1 MLEIPQT
8 RPGSSM
14 SGWIKKASPLI
25 PSKETE
31 AVIQKLTNEYDMDC
45 PDSSQE
51 VSTNSLHAY
60 GGPQK
65 DNKLEFLENNLLTA
79 KQHSCF
85 KLHE

>member
-14 SGWIKKASPLI
+14 SGWIKMASPLM
-25 PSKETE
+25 PTKETE

-51 VSTNSLHAY
+51 VSTNSLH
-60 GGPQK
+60 GGLLK

>member
-60 GGPQK
+60 GGSLK

>member
-51 VSTNSLHAY
+51 VSTNSLHAL
-60 GGPQK
+60 K

>member
-14 SGWIKKASPLI
+14 SGWIKMASPLM
-25 PSKETE
+25 PTKETE

-60 GGPQK
+60 GSLLK
-65 DNKLEFLENNLLTA
+65 DNKFENSLRIIY
-79 KQHSCF
+79 
-85 KLHE
+85 

>member
-1 MLEIPQT
+1 
-8 RPGSSM
+8 M

-51 VSTNSLHAY
+51 VSTNSL
-60 GGPQK
+60 K

>member
-14 SGWIKKASPLI
+14 SGWIKMASPLM
-25 PSKETE
+25 PTKETE

-60 GGPQK
+60 GGLLK
-65 DNKLEFLENNLLTA
+65 DNKLEIP
-79 KQHSCF
+79 
-85 KLHE
+85 

>member
-51 VSTNSLHAY
+51 VSTNSLYAY
-60 GGPQK
+60 